1 MSSIGNP
8 ASAVTTADRVVQEAR
23 QAGTRLVRFLYV
35 DNGGVIR
42 GKSTHVASLARR
54 IHDGIGLPRAMQAV
68 TMLDEVVPVAGM
80 GTTGEVRL
88 VPDPDTFHVLP
99 YAPHTAAMLA
109 DLIGIDGAPWGACP
123 RSFLKRQ
130 IAACAAVGFSV
141 QAAFEVEFS
150 LAAKSNDGS
159 FTPIHESLCS
169 ATTAMCIA
177 ASLIDD
183 IIAALEAQNIQVELY
198 HPEVGFGQHE
208 LTIHHVPALAAA
220 DNQVFYRETIRSVA
234 YNHGL
239 YASLA
244 PKPFPADAGNGA
256 HIHFSLWD
264 NDGCKNELYDANDSC
279 GISKLGYHFIAGVLR
294 HLPALLALTCPSYN
308 SYRRLQPHFWSSAY
322 NIWGPDNREAAIRL
336 PSTFRSDPAG
346 TTNAELKP
354 ADSSSDPY
362 LALGG
367 LLAAGLDGVQH
378 ELMPDPPILDDPG
391 DYSEEQLAEQHIFR
405 FPTTMKDA
413 LDNLEHDPVLMGAL
427 GPLLSTPFLAVK
439 RAEWEMFSSKD
450 VDFEIKHHFWT
461 F

>member
-1 MSSIGNP
+1 
-8 ASAVTTADRVVQEAR
+8 
-23 QAGTRLVRFLYV
+23 
-35 DNGGVIR
+35 
-42 GKSTHVASLARR
+42 
-54 IHDGIGLPRAMQAV
+54 
-68 TMLDEVVPVAGM
+68 
-80 GTTGEVRL
+80 
-88 VPDPDTFHVLP
+88 
-99 YAPHTAAMLA
+99 
-109 DLIGIDGAPWGACP
+109 
-123 RSFLKRQ
+123 
-130 IAACAAVGFSV
+130 
-141 QAAFEVEFS
+141 
-150 LAAKSNDGS
+150 
-159 FTPIHESLCS
+159 
-169 ATTAMCIA
+169 MCIA

-244 PKPFPADAGNGA
+244 RTFPRGFGNGA
-256 HIHFSLWD
+256 HIHFSLSD
-264 NDGCKNELYDANDSC
+264 DDGCNNELYDANDSC

-308 SYRRLQPHFWSSAY
+308 SYRRLHAHFWSSAY
-322 NIWGPDNREAAIRL
+322 NIWGPDDREAAIRL